1 MAQIANGTRYVETTD
16 EYRRDGAD
24 FVEQNALKF
33 YRFDLSD
40 EEVRTAVQLNPH
52 RVLDRL
58 YVCW

>member
-1 MAQIANGTRYVETTD
+1 VETTD